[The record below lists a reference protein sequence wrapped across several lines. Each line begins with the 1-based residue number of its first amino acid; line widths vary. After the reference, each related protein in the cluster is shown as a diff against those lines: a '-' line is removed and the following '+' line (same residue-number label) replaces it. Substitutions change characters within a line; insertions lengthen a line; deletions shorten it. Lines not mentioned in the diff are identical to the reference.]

1 VNFGIAD
8 IIMILFVTIGP
19 IKAAIALG
27 TFTAGADSAMRR
39 AIALRAVMV
48 ATIVTLVFVFFG
60 DLLLHVFHVSLPAL
74 KLAGGLILTIFS
86 IGMIFSDHEKE
97 GGELP
102 PPSLALA
109 TYPIAVPML
118 ATPQGLVAIV
128 AITAGAETMGHVFL
142 IAVIVLAIMAVNA
155 VVLVLADKIIK
166 LLGPAVLQVV
176 AKVFGVLLAALA
188 MQLMILGLQDLGLIA
203 MDVGH

>member
-1 VNFGIAD
+1 MELGIAD
-8 IIMILFVTIGP
+8 IAMILFVTIGP

-27 TFTAGADSAMRR
+27 TFTAGADSALRR
-39 AIALRAVMV
+39 SIALRAVLV
-48 ATIVTLVFVFFG
+48 ATIVTLIFVLFG
-60 DLLLHVFHVSLPAL
+60 EVLLQIFHVSLPAL

-86 IGMIFSDHEKE
+86 IGMIFGDHEKQ
-97 GGELP
+97 GNELP

-109 TYPIAVPML
+109 VYPIAVPML

-128 AITAGAETMGHVFL
+128 AITAAAESFGDVLVVGA
-142 IAVIVLAIMAVNA
+142 IVLAIMAVNA

-166 LLGPAVLQVV
+166 ILGPAVLQVV

-188 MQLMILGLQDLGLIA
+188 MQLFILGLQDLGVIA
-203 MDVGH
+203 AGMGH